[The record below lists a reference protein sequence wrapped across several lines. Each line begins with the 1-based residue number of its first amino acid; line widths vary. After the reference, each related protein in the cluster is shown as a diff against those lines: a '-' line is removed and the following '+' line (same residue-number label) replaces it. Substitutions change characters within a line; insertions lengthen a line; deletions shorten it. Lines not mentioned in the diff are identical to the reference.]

1 MVKQIATKITE
12 NDDDVERLEGNEI
25 FISIKSIEVKGE
37 SVSIFI
43 HERK

>member
-1 MVKQIATKITE
+1 MMMLKDLK
-12 NDDDVERLEGNEI
+12 EI
-25 FISIKSIEVKGE
+25 FISIKSIEVRGE

>member
-1 MVKQIATKITE
+1 MMLKDLK
-12 NDDDVERLEGNEI
+12 EI
-25 FISIKSIEVKGE
+25 FISIKSIEVREE